1 MTLPGGQR
9 FGWTGRDREGNPVHG
24 ETLTDD
30 LNTLQRELYREG
42 VFLVHA
48 KILKPQKLGSAE
60 LGQIPVFLR
69 QCASLLQAGLPL
81 VQAIDICIESAAR
94 PALRQLLVQLR
105 TQLEQGSRFCE
116 AIANSALGEQ
126 RLMLNLIRAAED
138 AGTLDICME
147 RLACQAEKNA
157 LLQARLRKALS
168 YPAAVLLVTAV
179 VTVVMLTR
187 VVPQFAQTFATMD
200 AELPWLTQQLMSA
213 SDYVRAHLP
222 TLILAPT
229 ATLILINRGI
239 ARFEQL
245 RNLADW
251 LSLKLPVIGSLLR
264 DACLAR
270 LCRTLSD
277 SLRAGVP
284 LLQALHT
291 AAPATG
297 NQVCEQACQSLIEH
311 IQQGQTL
318 GFAVRTHSWFPV
330 MIGQLIHA
338 GEQSGTLDR
347 MLENC
352 ALRYEQA
359 VEQTVDRLGSLIEP
373 VIMAVLGIVI
383 ATLMLAMYLPVFRL
397 GAVL

>member
-1 MTLPGGQR
+1 MTASGQTR
-9 FGWTGRDREGNPVHG
+9 YRWTGRDRYGAVTCG
-24 ETLTDD
+24 ETLASDPD
-30 LNTLQRELYREG
+30 SLKRELYRQG
-42 VFLVHA
+42 ILLANAKVATHPKPGSRDRKQTPIFL
-48 KILKPQKLGSAE
+48 K
-60 LGQIPVFLR
+60 

-81 VQAIDICIESAAR
+81 VQAMDICIESAGQVGFAR
-94 PALRQLLVQLR
+94 VLQQIRGQLG
-105 TQLEQGSRFCE
+105 EGSSLHE
-116 AIANSALGEQ
+116 AIANSALGKDV
-126 RLMLNLIRAAED
+126 LMLSLIRAAED
-138 AGTLDICME
+138 AGTLDVCLE
-147 RLACQAEKNA
+147 RLACQAEKTA

-168 YPAAVLLVTAV
+168 YPAAVLIVTVLVTAL
-179 VTVVMLTR
+179 MLTR
-187 VVPQFAQTFATMD
+187 VVPQFAQTFTAMG
-200 AELPWLTQQLMSA
+200 AELPWLTQALMSA
-213 SDYVRAHLP
+213 SDYVRRHLLP
-222 TLILAPT
+222 LALIPAAAVPL
-229 ATLILINRGI
+229 LHWSIS
-239 ARFEQL
+239 RFETL
-245 RNLADW
+245 RVMRDQ
-251 LSLKLPVIGSLLR
+251 LSLRLPVTGGLVKN
-264 DACLAR
+264 ACLAR

-277 SLRAGVP
+277 SLHAGVP
-284 LLQALHT
+284 LLQALHS

-297 NQVCEQACQSLIEH
+297 NRVCEQACLQLAAQ

-373 VIMAVLGIVI
+373 VIMGVLGIVI

>member
-1 MTLPGGQR
+1 MTQPQTCYR
-9 FGWTGRDREGNPVHG
+9 WAGRDQHGVVTSG
-24 ETLTDD
+24 ETLATDPGS
-30 LNTLQRELYREG
+30 LKRELYRQGILLMSARAAKHPKPG
-42 VFLVHA
+42 VRD
-48 KILKPQKLGSAE
+48 QK
-60 LGQIPVFLR
+60 QIPIFLR

-81 VQAIDICIESAAR
+81 VQAMDICIDSVSQPGFGR
-94 PALRQLLVQLR
+94 ALQQIRDQLGEGNSLYDAM
-105 TQLEQGSRFCE
+105 S
-116 AIANSALGEQ
+116 NSALGKD

-138 AGTLDICME
+138 AGTLDVCME
-147 RLACQAEKNA
+147 RLACQAEKTA

-168 YPAAVLLVTAV
+168 YPTAVLV
-179 VTVVMLTR
+179 VTVLVTVLMLAR
-187 VVPQFAQTFATMD
+187 VVPQFAQTFTTMG
-200 AELPWLTQQLMSA
+200 AELPWLTQALISA
-213 SDYVRAHLP
+213 SDYVRTHLP
-222 TLILAPT
+222 GLSLIPAAAVAVLHWS
-229 ATLILINRGI
+229 LV
-239 ARFEQL
+239 RFETM
-245 RNLADW
+245 RAIRDK
-251 LSLKLPVIGSLLR
+251 LSLGLPVTGALIK

-277 SLRAGVP
+277 SLHAGVP
-284 LLQALHT
+284 LLQALHA

-297 NQVCEQACQSLIEH
+297 NRVCEQACLQLATQ

-373 VIMAVLGIVI
+373 VIMAILGIVI